1 MKLKAPSLPVLIPT
15 LCFALFLGSLALFSC
30 QRADSKAQGFV
41 LREKKKAL
49 QAQLASEARYREVAR
64 HIAQSLDTETLAAQV
79 LMTGVAGRDSLRS
92 DMKQLLSEIPVGA
105 LMLFKYNIA
114 DTPRGVYTFI
124 SECTNTASLV
134 LPEAIVISDLP
145 AQSSFPAATS
155 TTASIAATAS
165 TTTPKAPQRLL
176 PFVAIDHEG
185 GAVYRLGQVATRLP
199 PASSYLSA
207 NPEVSGTASPT
218 GSTGTSSTPRTDSTA
233 GKPGDASPTSAAHS
247 ARTTGSSL
255 AIPEDTWYVIRQ
267 AAYLSG
273 RELRALGITM
283 NLAPVAEPLA
293 PENRDFLQNRSF
305 AANPSAVA
313 SAAAAFIQ
321 GMGEAG
327 VVSVVKHFP
336 ASAAADPHHGRS
348 VLTVDKKRLLTLV
361 SPFEALLQNYGSSTN
376 LESLYPDSLL
386 ALPIQAGGVMIA
398 HTMVPAIEPEVPSSL
413 SSRVMQDWI
422 KESIGF
428 SGIVLADD
436 FTMKAIT
443 STGISPEAAIIRSL
457 MAGSDMVMV
466 WPRDLRRFHRLLVEQ
481 AKSDTLFR
489 TRLVDAASR
498 IINIKLLRGLTEFPA
513 EFNDEGYGCMRK
525 ATEQFL
531 RERNLR

>member
-1 MKLKAPSLPVLIPT
+1 
-15 LCFALFLGSLALFSC
+15 
-30 QRADSKAQGFV
+30 
-41 LREKKKAL
+41 
-49 QAQLASEARYREVAR
+49 
-64 HIAQSLDTETLAAQV
+64 
-79 LMTGVAGRDSLRS
+79 
-92 DMKQLLSEIPVGA
+92 MKQLLSEIPVGA

-124 SECTNTASLV
+124 SECTNTSSLV

-199 PASSYLSA
+199 PASRYLST

-218 GSTGTSSTPRTDSTA
+218 GSTGTPSNPGTESPANTTGPLGTPSPISAKGTSSTTGTDSTA
-233 GKPGDASPTSAAHS
+233 GKSGVASPTSVAHS
-247 ARTTGSSL
+247 AGTTGAVL

-348 VLTVDKKRLLTLV
+348 VLTVDKKRLLTLA

-422 KESIGF
+422 KESIRF

>member
-1 MKLKAPSLPVLIPT
+1 
-15 LCFALFLGSLALFSC
+15 
-30 QRADSKAQGFV
+30 
-41 LREKKKAL
+41 
-49 QAQLASEARYREVAR
+49 
-64 HIAQSLDTETLAAQV
+64 
-79 LMTGVAGRDSLRS
+79 MTGVAGRDSLS
-92 DMKQLLSEIPVGA
+92 PDMKRLLSEIPVGA
-105 LMLFKYNIA
+105 IMLFKYNIA
-114 DTPRGVYTFI
+114 DTPQGVHRFI
-124 SECTNTASLV
+124 AECTHTSSLV
-134 LPEAIVISDLP
+134 LPENLELP
-145 AQSSFPAATS
+145 GLKTQNPFSGSNNLASMPSITNMPATIKPESPTTEAPGVGATIFES
-155 TTASIAATAS
+155 HNSPSAVSPDAGTILS
-165 TTTPKAPQRLL
+165 TTTAAAIADAAEPQHRLM

-185 GAVYRLGQVATRLP
+185 GDVYRLGQVATRLP
-199 PASSYLSA
+199 PASRYLSA
-207 NPEVSGTASPT
+207 SSNESGTASPAST
-218 GSTGTSSTPRTDSTA
+218 ISTTGTP
-233 GKPGDASPTSAAHS
+233 
-247 ARTTGSSL
+247 GSSL
-255 AIPEDTWYVIRQ
+255 SIPLDTWFTIRQ

-283 NLAPVAEPLA
+283 NLAPVAEPLT

-305 AANPSAVA
+305 AADPSAVA

-336 ASAAADPHHGRS
+336 ASAAADPHHSRS
-348 VLTVDKKRLLTLV
+348 VLTVEKKRLLTLA
-361 SPFEALLQNYGSSTN
+361 SPFEALLKNYGTSTN
-376 LESLYPDSLL
+376 LDSLYPESLL
-386 ALPIQAGGVMIA
+386 KLPIHAGGVMVA
-398 HTMVPAIEPEVPSSL
+398 HTIVPALEPDVPASL

-466 WPRDLRRFHRLLVEQ
+466 WPRDLGRFHRLLVER

-498 IINIKLLRGLTEFPA
+498 IITIKLLQGLTLGPEAVP
-513 EFNDEGYGCMRK
+513 ESFNDEGYGCMRK
-525 ATEQFL
+525 ATEQVL